1 MSGLPIVSIV
11 TFMPLAGVVLLLC
24 VDRQREAAIKHLA
37 FAVSVV
43 TFLAS
48 LALYGGFRLGVPGM
62 QLTERAP
69 WIGWLGAEY
78 HVGVDGISLLLVL
91 LTTFLS
97 AVAILSSYAAVTT
110 SVKEY
115 MICML
120 LLETG
125 MLGVFVALDLVLF
138 YVFWEGML
146 IPMYFLIGIWGGPRR
161 IYATVKF
168 FLYTMAGGVLM
179 LVGIIALYFLSGA
192 GSGGEYTFDLL
203 KLTGLRLPFQT
214 QVWLFLA
221 FAVAFAIKVPMF
233 PFHTWLPDAHVEAP
247 TAGSVILAGV
257 LLKMGTYGFLRF
269 ALPLFPDATRF
280 FTPLVSWLAII
291 GILYGALVSMV
302 QPDLKK
308 LVAYSSVSH
317 LGFVMLGIFA
327 LTAQGVAGAI
337 LQMIN
342 HGLSTGALFLLVG
355 MLYERRHTR
364 MIEDFGGLAR
374 IIPAFTAAF
383 MLVTLS
389 SIGLPGLNGFVG
401 EFLILVGTFRVNVLY
416 AVLGTAGVILAAV
429 YMLWM
434 FQRVM
439 FGPVRQE
446 TNRGLMD
453 LTPREVAVLTPVLVL
468 IVWIGIYPQPFLRTT
483 EATVAQLLTQ
493 VQRAEAPGAA
503 ASRVAAEARG
513 RGGAGALGGVEAG
526 ERTAGSGQLAAGS
539 GDDGVGEQRG
549 WGAGE
554 PGEVGKKIAGSGQLA
569 ANRKG
574 QGSKGAGELESRGAS
589 GQWSVDEPHVASLA
603 ARMGREQ
610 TGTAVA
616 PTRGRRHGD

>member
-1 MSGLPIVSIV
+1 MPIVSVV
-11 TFMPLAGVVLLLC
+11 TFLPLAGALLLLC
-24 VDRQREAAIKHLA
+24 VDRRREAVVKHVAFGVSLA
-37 FAVSVV
+37 
-43 TFLAS
+43 TFGVS
-48 LALYGGFRLGVPGM
+48 LALYRGFRLDVAGM
-62 QLTERAP
+62 QFTERAS

-78 HVGVDGISLLLVL
+78 RVGVDGISLLLVL
-91 LTTFLS
+91 LTTFLT
-97 AVAILSSYAAVTT
+97 AVAILASYAAITA

-115 MICML
+115 MVCML

-125 MLGVFVALDLVLF
+125 MLGVFVALDLILF

-161 IYATVKF
+161 IYATLKF

-179 LVGIIALYFLSGA
+179 LVGIVALYFQNGA
-192 GSGGEYTFDLL
+192 RPGGEYTFDVL
-203 KLTGLRLPFQT
+203 KMAGLALPFQT

-247 TAGSVILAGV
+247 TAGSVILAGI

-269 ALPLFPDATRF
+269 AIPLFPDAARY
-280 FTPLVSWLAII
+280 FTPLFSWLAII

-317 LGFVMLGIFA
+317 LGFVVLGIFA
-327 LTAQGVAGAI
+327 LTTQGVTGAI

-364 MIEDFGGLAR
+364 MIQDFGGLAR
-374 IIPAFTAAF
+374 TIPAFTAAF
-383 MLVTLS
+383 LLVTLS

-416 AVLGTAGVILAAV
+416 AVLATAGIILAAV

-439 FGPVRQE
+439 FGPL
-446 TNRGLMD
+446 THDANRRLAD
-453 LTPREVAVLTPVLVL
+453 LTGREIAVLVPVLVL
-468 IVWIGIYPQPFLRTT
+468 IVWIGIYPRPFLKTT
-483 EATVAQLLTQ
+483 EASVTQLLAQ
-493 VQRAEAPGAA
+493 VHLGKEARAAAGPAPEAPTIVRA
-503 ASRVAAEARG
+503 AAEAA
-513 RGGAGALGGVEAG
+513 RGG
-526 ERTAGSGQLAAGS
+526 
-539 GDDGVGEQRG
+539 
-549 WGAGE
+549 
-554 PGEVGKKIAGSGQLA
+554 
-569 ANRKG
+569 
-574 QGSKGAGELESRGAS
+574 
-589 GQWSVDEPHVASLA
+589 
-603 ARMGREQ
+603 
-610 TGTAVA
+610 
-616 PTRGRRHGD
+616 RRAD